1 MNLEPRRSAGPRM
14 PQTVPT
20 IRLTRAQGRRR
31 YPHDPD
37 PHVSADGDAEQRARM
52 VSQSRSWSSR
62 LRTGAGWYGP
72 REVRSWFDVGP
83 NRGGQSAHVVFSL
96 FFFSLF
102 LFSISQ
108 FKPCGS
114 PFAHHICEIRNTK
127 SEDFIYM
134 YYLYFHIPSLF
145 LYFQTLISI
154 YCLIQLSHYYIFIII
169 LIIFIQCTNI

>member
-83 NRGGQSAHVVFSL
+83 NRGGRSAHVVFSL

-108 FKPCGS
+108 FNFFNS
-114 PFAHHICEIRNTK
+114 TSNSNLVAHHLHIIFVKLGILSLKILFICIT
-127 SEDFIYM
+127 
-134 YYLYFHIPSLF
+134 
-145 LYFQTLISI
+145 
-154 YCLIQLSHYYIFIII
+154 YIFIS
-169 LIIFIQCTNI
+169 LLFFFIFRP